1 MPNTAAERLDIIAQ
15 RIVHAPRFAWRP
27 GMLARDA
34 SGFWMRGKPSDGM
47 WPDLFDPPTIGCLAA
62 MVIESYSEHQQ
73 LVMHRDSSTGWT
85 AVASIDGND
94 VAKQI
99 HAESFAE
106 LLALLLEAAP

>member
-1 MPNTAAERLDIIAQ
+1 MPNTTAERLDIIAQ

-62 MVIESYSEHQQ
+62 MVIESYSSHDELAMQ
-73 LVMHRDSSTGWT
+73 RDSAGKWA
-85 AVASIDGND
+85 AVASTDGKAVTIN
-94 VAKQI
+94 
-99 HAESFAE
+99 AESFAE
-106 LLALLLEAAP
+106 MLALLLEAAL